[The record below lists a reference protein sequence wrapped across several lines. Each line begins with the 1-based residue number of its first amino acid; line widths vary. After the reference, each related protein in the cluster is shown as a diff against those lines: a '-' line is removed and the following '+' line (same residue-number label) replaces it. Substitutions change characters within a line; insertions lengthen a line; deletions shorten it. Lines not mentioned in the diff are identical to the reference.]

1 MILTRVVSQDEWS
14 DVSLNRK
21 ALRTLQV
28 LFWRDS
34 GTDDGLKALSH
45 EGKICP
51 VILQWR
57 RLLDFSKKSA

>member
-1 MILTRVVSQDEWS
+1 MILTRVVSNDEWS
-14 DVSLNRK
+14 NVLLTQR

-28 LFWRDS
+28 LLWRDS
-34 GTDDGLKALSH
+34 GTDETLKALSH

-57 RLLDFSKKSA
+57 KILDFSKKSA